1 MTKDPIDYVR
11 QGAMISLA
19 LVLMQTS
26 KDLEPRVEAV
36 FFIFFRFLVGQ
47 ITKMFQSK
55 IEDKHEEVLSK
66 MACHFSHW
74 NY

>member
-36 FFIFFRFLVGQ
+36 F
-47 ITKMFQSK
+47 
-55 IEDKHEEVLSK
+55 
-66 MACHFSHW
+66 
-74 NY
+74 